1 MRHARG
7 RAIRSGTPP
16 RSCGTC
22 PRVRRFSF
30 RPLDIQAS
38 CSATARIRTAHATSP
53 TFPQSTPARRRN
65 AARIRSADYRCRT
78 PPPRRHSL
86 RRGRPRGIRAP
97 RRLHFSSFSLH
108 PSAFR
113 SVACGS
119 VWLENSSGGTPLAGE
134 GGSLSVGP
142 PAEVLPARSALPR
155 DKRGARN
162 SGQGR
167 GSPVVGRAA
176 RLFRL
181 LPAAGAARER
191 GESWESRQVVAL
203 GCARTCRLS

>member
-1 MRHARG
+1 MPPAFAATASARSTSHPSNPRPRASAQRRACKVSGNAAVTRRRPAAIPSGGDG
-7 RAIRSGTPP
+7 RAGY
-16 RSCGTC
+16 
-22 PRVRRFSF
+22 
-30 RPLDIQAS
+30 
-38 CSATARIRTAHATSP
+38 AHLGG
-53 TFPQSTPARRRN
+53 ST
-65 AARIRSADYRCRT
+65 
-78 PPPRRHSL
+78 
-86 RRGRPRGIRAP
+86 
-97 RRLHFSSFSLH
+97 FSSFSLH

-113 SVACGS
+113 SFACGS
-119 VWLENSSGGTPLAGE
+119 VWLENPSGGIPLAGE

-181 LPAAGAARER
+181 LPAAGAAEER

-203 GCARTCRLS
+203 VGARTCRLYLATAHKQTPRVPTRERRMP